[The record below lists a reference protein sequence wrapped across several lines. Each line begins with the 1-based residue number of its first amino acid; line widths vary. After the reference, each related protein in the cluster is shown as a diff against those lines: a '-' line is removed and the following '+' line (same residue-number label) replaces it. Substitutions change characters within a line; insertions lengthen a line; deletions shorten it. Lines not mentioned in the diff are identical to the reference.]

1 MAGPLEILAR
11 LRKAYGELDW
21 WPVDAD
27 YHRENGT
34 DPRFEI
40 IAGAILTQNTTW
52 TSVETALGNLKA
64 RKLLS
69 EKAIAKAEIGTI
81 REAVR
86 PAGFYNQKAG
96 YLQTL
101 AKYLWTTY
109 EGRLDQF
116 FRLKTARLREILL
129 SFNGIGEETA
139 DDILVYAAKRPVFIV
154 DAYTRRI
161 THRLGW
167 VKGNETYAEMAA
179 LWGKRLGDDPKTFAQ
194 AHALLVQHAKRRCTA
209 KAPLCPGCPVEPV
222 CKRVD
227 VKATVYL
234 RQSESTGV
242 AKPPR

>member
-21 WPVDAD
+21 WPVDAN

-52 TSVETALGNLKA
+52 TSVETAIGNLKA

-129 SFNGIGEETA
+129 SFTGIGEETA
-139 DDILVYAAKRPVFIV
+139 DDILVYAAKRPAFIV
-154 DAYTRRI
+154 DAYTRRL
-161 THRLGW
+161 TMRLGW
-167 VKGNETYAEMAA
+167 GKGTEPYADLQAM
-179 LWGKRLGDDPKTFAQ
+179 WGKRLGDEAKPFAL
-194 AHALLVQHAKRRCTA
+194 AHALIVEHAKRRCTA
-209 KAPLCPGCPVEPV
+209 KSPLCPGCPLEAV
-222 CKRVD
+222 CKRVG
-227 VKATVYL
+227 VEATVYL
-234 RQSESTGV
+234 RAAESGHV